1 MTRKEKLL
9 KKFLRNPE
17 SLRFNEIET
26 LLISFGFKK
35 VRING
40 SHHRY
45 KHRLL
50 RDLLTFPVH
59 NNDCKKE
66 YKIELVKLII
76 NKLL

>member
-17 SLRFNEIET
+17 SLRFNEIEK
-26 LLISFGFKK
+26 LLIDLGFKK
-35 VRING
+35 VGING
-40 SHHRY
+40 SHYRY
-45 KHRLL
+45 KHQLS

-59 NNDCKKE
+59 HNNCKRK
-66 YKIELVKLII
+66 YKIELAKLII

>member
-1 MTRKEKLL
+1 MTRKDRLL
-9 KKFLRNPE
+9 KKFLKNPD
-17 SLRFNEIET
+17 SLKFNEIEK
-26 LLISFGFKK
+26 LLLHFGYRR

-40 SHHRY
+40 SHYRY
-45 KHRLL
+45 RHRLS

-59 NNDCKKE
+59 HNNCKRK